1 MMAIIAAQK
10 SNLSLNKILGV
21 IPKIRSVEGRL
32 EKIGNIKN
40 KSKVILDYAHTPD
53 ALKISLLSL
62 REQFPNK
69 KIVVLFGCGGN
80 RDQNKRSK
88 MGKIASLYADQIYLT
103 DDNPRLENPNKIS
116 AKERVKSFDEIYAK
130 YASQKAEEQAS
141 RCSQCGVP
149 FCQVHCPL
157 HNNIPDWLKLT
168 AEDRMQEA
176 FEISSS
182 TNNMPEICGRICPQ
196 DRLCEGNCVIE
207 QSGHG
212 TVTIGS
218 IEKYITDKA
227 WEEGWVKNIEPVEE
241 RNQSVG
247 IIGSGPAGLAAAEEL
262 RKKGFQVTIYDRYDR
277 PGGLLIYGIPNFK
290 LEKDIVIR
298 RTNRLKESGIKFEL
312 NCDIG
317 KDITFEDI
325 KIKHDAV
332 LIATGV
338 YKFREINLNTSNF
351 NNVVPALDFL
361 IASNKTGLK
370 DKVEDFTNGR
380 LNANGK
386 NVVVIGGG
394 DTAMDCVR
402 TAVRQGA
409 KSVKCLYR
417 RDKTNMPGSQR
428 EVQNAIEE
436 GVDFQWLTLPTE
448 YSGNGS
454 LKNVRTVLMQ
464 LGEPDESGRRKPEP
478 KEGTEK
484 DLDVDLAIEA
494 LGFEPENLP
503 KLFDNN
509 DLTVTRWGTL
519 KINYKNMMTSIDG
532 VFAAGDIVRGASLV
546 VWGIKD
552 GRDAAKNINEYLE
565 NNFSDQNNFNKKA
578 VNA

>member
-1 MMAIIAAQK
+1 MSKEMLK
-10 SNLSLNKILGV
+10 FVN
-21 IPKIRSVEGRL
+21 
-32 EKIGNIKN
+32 IGKETPF
-40 KSKVILDYAHTPD
+40 KRKVTTRKEDFKEIYSEF
-53 ALKISLLSL
+53 I
-62 REQFPNK
+62 NK
-69 KIVVLFGCGGN
+69 K
-80 RDQNKRSK
+80 
-88 MGKIASLYADQIYLT
+88 
-103 DDNPRLENPNKIS
+103 
-116 AKERVKSFDEIYAK
+116 AKEQS
-130 YASQKAEEQAS
+130 S

-157 HNNIPDWLKLT
+157 SNNIPDWLKLT
-168 AEDRMQEA
+168 AEGRLSEA
-176 FEISSS
+176 YELAQS

-241 RNQSVG
+241 KNQSVG

-351 NNVVPALDFL
+351 KNVVPALDFL

-478 KEGTEK
+478 KEDTEK

-503 KLFDNN
+503 KLFDYN

-519 KINYKNMMTSIDG
+519 KINYKNMMTSIEG

-565 NNFSDQNNFNKKA
+565 NNFSDQNNINKKV